1 MTFSSLC
8 CQHVLTHTSEE
19 PDRAKGEVRKCSWH
33 WAGIAINQCSDSL
46 HHYLLF
52 LMIKILRVRD
62 WERLTMA
69 LIRDCWQFS
78 DAILNLCMYYEG
90 GPWHFLLFL
99 SRIGRTK
106 VWDRDNELKGPRD
119 ACHRLPT
126 SVTHNLFKGFCCS
139 RSRSR
144 CESGSYLV
152 VAIRR
157 MVLDC
162 WLGALTSLFRGSGQK
177 FSFWESWAFLT
188 TS

>member
-1 MTFSSLC
+1 MFLFKSGLRFPFPALEVPEPRVRKGSFSLTKMTFSSLC

-19 PDRAKGEVRKCSWH
+19 PDRAKGEVRKCWH

-90 GPWHFLLFL
+90 GPGTSCFF
-99 SRIGRTK
+99 SQ
-106 VWDRDNELKGPRD
+106 ELGEQKCEIETMNWKGPATLVTDCR
-119 ACHRLPT
+119 HRWRTTCSKDSAAAAREAGVSPVLTWSLP
-126 SVTHNLFKGFCCS
+126 
-139 RSRSR
+139 
-144 CESGSYLV
+144 SGEW
-152 VAIRR
+152 
-157 MVLDC
+157 C
-162 WLGALTSLFRGSGQK
+162 
-177 FSFWESWAFLT
+177 
-188 TS
+188 

>member
-33 WAGIAINQCSDSL
+33 WAGIAINQRSDSL

-62 WERLTMA
+62 WERGTMA

-90 GPWHFLLFL
+90 GPGTSCFFLKNWENRSVRLRQWIERAPRRLSQIADIGDAQLVQRILLQPLEKQVWVRFLL
-99 SRIGRTK
+99 GR
-106 VWDRDNELKGPRD
+106 
-119 ACHRLPT
+119 CHQENGARLPAD
-126 SVTHNLFKGFCCS
+126 G
-139 RSRSR
+139 
-144 CESGSYLV
+144 GSY
-152 VAIRR
+152 
-157 MVLDC
+157 
-162 WLGALTSLFRGSGQK
+162 K
-177 FSFWESWAFLT
+177 FI
-188 TS
+188 